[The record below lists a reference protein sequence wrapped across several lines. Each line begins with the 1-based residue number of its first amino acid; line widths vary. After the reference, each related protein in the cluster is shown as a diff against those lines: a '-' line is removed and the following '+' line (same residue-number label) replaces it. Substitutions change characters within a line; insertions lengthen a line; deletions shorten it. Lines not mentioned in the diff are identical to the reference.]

1 MATKRQIAAKEEA
14 EKAQAQYLNHLNNS
28 QFNPYPQPIKENTM
42 FANNN
47 PHAMGPDDR
56 FVVIQAAVSH
66 LGNMLEENRRLKEIY
81 AKYITLQSEMKYKQN
96 EIDGLKA
103 RITGD
108 HLKVLLKQKGS
119 AELSKGVVDG
129 VIETLKE
136 WNDTIA
142 RYDRAEMDNS
152 GSCSTDFYKK
162 ESERIDIEADKRYA
176 LIHAL
181 SQILSLLPVT
191 EKEEEKGVTAKQK
204 EIIKF
209 LVSGKSFN
217 GGEKKFL
224 TKDEAIESFI
234 FDKNIVTHEVE
245 VDEKVY
251 WWFSNNHQ
259 FGYKSD
265 KEHILKCVPCTTSL
279 PMRCEPRE
287 SAPDGVISTVD
298 QYIAVFHSGINKIHI
313 NSFEELVKL
322 IDVYDLHHKS

>member
-1 MATKRQIAAKEEA
+1 MATKKQMASKEEA
-14 EKAQAQYLNHLNNS
+14 DKAQAIYLNHLNNS
-28 QFNPYPQPIKENTM
+28 HFNPYQYHPEGNNM

-47 PHAMGPDDR
+47 PHAMGLDDR
-56 FVVIQAAVSH
+56 FAIIQAAVSH
-66 LGNMLEENRRLKEIY
+66 LGGILEENRHLKVIQ
-81 AKYITLQSEMKYKQN
+81 AKYIMLQSEMKCRQN
-96 EIDGLKA
+96 EIEDIKA

-119 AELSKGVVDG
+119 AELSQIVVDG

-136 WNDTIA
+136 WSATIA
-142 RYDRAEMDNS
+142 QYDRAEMDNS

-162 ESERIDIEADKRYA
+162 ESQRIDMESDKRYA
-176 LIHAL
+176 LIYAL
-181 SQILSLLPVT
+181 SQAFSTLPVT
-191 EKEEEKGVTAKQK
+191 EKEEEKGITAKQK

-224 TKDEAIESFI
+224 TKDEAVESFI

-287 SAPDGVISTVD
+287 AVSDGVISTVD
-298 QYIAVFHSGINKIHI
+298 QYIAVFHSSINKIHI
-313 NSFEELVKL
+313 SSFEELVKL
-322 IDVYDLHHKS
+322 IDVYDLYHKA